1 LFGIIKARF
10 GKQLRLIQPKKI
22 NCKKIIMSHKLRS
35 QEWFG
40 GNDKMGFV
48 HRSWLRNQ
56 GYPDDYFDGRPVIG
70 ICNTWS
76 ELTPCN
82 GHLREVAE
90 VVKKGIHEAGGF
102 PLEFPV
108 MSLGETIM
116 RPTTMLFRNLASM
129 DTEESIRA
137 NPLDGVVLLTGCDKT
152 TPSTLMGACSV
163 DLPTIV
169 VPGGPMLNGRFRG
182 ETIGSG
188 SFNWV
193 IKEKQKKGGFNAQDL
208 REAEACAARSI
219 GHCNTMGTASTMA
232 TMSEAL
238 GLTLPGFSSIPAADS
253 RKKVMQLL
261 SGRRIVEMVKEELTL
276 SKILTRKA
284 FENAIVTNAAVGG
297 STNLIIHLIAI
308 ARRIGVDLKL
318 EDFDRIGG
326 PVPLLV
332 NLMPSGAYLMEDF
345 FYAGGLPVVMKE
357 LSGLLHQDALTVNGQ
372 TIGANYLHAACYNR
386 EVIAPIGQPFQER
399 AGIAVLKGNLCEN
412 GAVIKPSAATPALMK
427 HTGRAVVFESME
439 DYHERIDLP
448 ELDID
453 EDCII
458 VLKGV
463 GPKGYPGMPE
473 VGNVDLPEKLILKGV
488 KDMVRISDGRM
499 SGTAYGTVV
508 LHVSPESSIGG
519 TLAVVQNGDSITL
532 DVENRL
538 LQLNIP
544 DEEITRRKLAWK
556 KPEPLA
562 SRGYVRIYLDHV
574 EQADLGADLDILTGK
589 SGSQVERDLH

>member
-1 LFGIIKARF
+1 
-10 GKQLRLIQPKKI
+10 
-22 NCKKIIMSHKLRS
+22 MSKEKKLRS

-56 GYPDDYFDGRPVIG
+56 GYPDDYFEGKPVIG

-76 ELTPCN
+76 DLTPCN
-82 GHLREVAE
+82 GHLRDVAE
-90 VVKKGIHEAGGF
+90 VVKRGILEAGGF

-116 RPTTMLFRNLASM
+116 KPTTMLFRNLASM

-137 NPLDGVVLLTGCDKT
+137 NPLDGIVLLTGCDKT
-152 TPSTLMGACSV
+152 TPSTIMGACSV

-182 ETIGSG
+182 GTIGSG
-188 SFNWV
+188 SFNWM
-193 IKEKQKKGGFNAQDL
+193 IKEKQKTEEFDKEDM
-208 REAEACAARSI
+208 REAEICAARSI
-219 GHCNTMGTASTMA
+219 GHCNTMGTASTMG
-232 TMSEAL
+232 TISEAL

-253 RKKVMQLL
+253 RKKVMQQL
-261 SGRRIVEMVKEELTL
+261 SGRRIVEMVKENLTM

-284 FENAIVTNAAVGG
+284 FENAIITNAAVGG

-318 EDFDRIGG
+318 EDFDSIGG
-326 PVPLLV
+326 QIPLLV
-332 NLMPSGAYLMEDF
+332 NLMPSGKYLMEDF

-357 LSGLLHQDALTVNGQ
+357 LGNLLHQDIITANGKTFSENYVN
-372 TIGANYLHAACYNR
+372 AKCYNL
-386 EVIAPIGQPFQER
+386 EIIAKIDQPFQEH
-399 AGIAVLKGNLCEN
+399 AGIAVLKGNLCES
-412 GAVIKPSAATPALMK
+412 GSVIKPSAATKRLMK

-439 DYHERIDLP
+439 DYHARIDDP
-448 ELDID
+448 DLDID
-453 EDCII
+453 EDCVI

-473 VGNVDLPEKLILKGV
+473 VGNVDLPEKLIVKGV
-488 KDMVRISDGRM
+488 KDMIRISDGRM

-508 LHVSPESSIGG
+508 LHVSPESTVGG
-519 TLAVVQNGDSITL
+519 TLAIVQNGDMITL

-538 LQLNIP
+538 LQLNISDDEIAKRKTQWKAP
-544 DEEITRRKLAWK
+544 DPVAK
-556 KPEPLA
+556 
-562 SRGYVRIYLDHV
+562 RGYVRIYLDHV
-574 EQADLGADLDILTGK
+574 EGAELGADLDVLVGG
-589 SGSQVERDLH
+589 SGSKVDRDLH

>member
-1 LFGIIKARF
+1 MNKD
-10 GKQLRLIQPKKI
+10 K
-22 NCKKIIMSHKLRS
+22 KLRS

-56 GYPDDYFDGRPVIG
+56 GYPDDYFEGKPVIG

-82 GHLREVAE
+82 GHLRDVAE
-90 VVKKGIHEAGGF
+90 IVKRGILEAGGF
-102 PLEFPV
+102 PMEFPV

-116 RPTTMLFRNLASM
+116 KPTTMLFRNLASM
-129 DTEESIRA
+129 DVEESIRA
-137 NPLDGVVLLTGCDKT
+137 NPLDGIVLLTGCDKT
-152 TPSTLMGACSV
+152 TPSTIMGACSV
-163 DLPTIV
+163 DLPTMV

-182 ETIGSG
+182 GTIGSG
-188 SFNWV
+188 SFNWM
-193 IKEKQKKGGFNAQDL
+193 IKEKQKTEEFDADDL
-208 REAEACAARSI
+208 REAEICAARSI

-253 RKKVMQLL
+253 RKKVMQQL
-261 SGRRIVEMVKEELTL
+261 SGRRIVEMVKEDLTL
-276 SKILTRKA
+276 SKVLTRKA

-318 EDFDRIGG
+318 EDFDSIGSQI
-326 PVPLLV
+326 PLLV
-332 NLMPSGAYLMEDF
+332 NLMPSGKYLMEDF
-345 FYAGGLPVVMKE
+345 YYAGGLPVVMKE
-357 LSGLLHQDALTVNGQ
+357 LGDLLHRDIITINGK
-372 TIGANYLHAACYNR
+372 TFRENYAKAPCYNE
-386 EVIAPIGQPFQER
+386 EVIAKIEKPLQEN

-412 GAVIKPSAATPALMK
+412 GSVIKPSAASEKLMN

-439 DYHERIDLP
+439 DYHERIDDP

-453 EDCII
+453 EDCVI

-488 KDMVRISDGRM
+488 KDMIRISDGRM

-508 LHVSPESSIGG
+508 LHISPESTIGG
-519 TLAVVQNGDSITL
+519 TLAIVENGDMITL
-532 DVENRL
+532 DVPNRL
-538 LQLNIP
+538 LQLNIS
-544 DEEITRRKLAWK
+544 DEELAKRKTAWVA
-556 KPEPLA
+556 PEPLVT
-562 SRGYVRIYLDHV
+562 RGYVRIYIDHV
-574 EQADLGADLDILTGK
+574 EGAELGADLDILVGG
-589 SGSQVERDLH
+589 SGSKVERDLH